1 MSNDEINKYKDLY
14 AQLVNEFAGLHN
26 ENLVFIRTRGRI
38 PGYGSRKHLRTIEDL
53 AKQLKKQGQLVCK
66 EHLANLKL
74 EKKLEKEE
82 KRKNKNVRSNKST
95 QNTI

>member
-1 MSNDEINKYKDLY
+1 MLNDEINKYKDLY

-26 ENLVFIRTRGRI
+26 ENLVFIKTRGRI
-38 PGYGSRKHLRTIEDL
+38 PGYGSRKHLRAIEDL

-74 EKKLEKEE
+74 AKKLEKEE